1 MTENMNTFNK
11 IMDKLKKILNIN
23 SDTELAEKME
33 LSRSNYS
40 ERKQRNSIPYENL
53 INLCKKEKI
62 SIDYLLKNENNS
74 SFSNNYQEKLEN
86 SIKKLNE
93 KESKYFYFLIE
104 SELAKKDL

>member
-1 MTENMNTFNK
+1 MIDNTNNFNE
-11 IMDKLKKILNIN
+11 IMDKIKKCLNIT

-53 INLCKKEKI
+53 INLCKKENI
-62 SIDYLLKNENNS
+62 SIDYILKNEIKS
-74 SFSNNYQEKLEN
+74 SFYENYQENLIN
-86 SIKKLNE
+86 TIKKLNE

-104 SELAKKDL
+104 SEIAKKDL

>member
-74 SFSNNYQEKLEN
+74 SFSNDYQEKLEN